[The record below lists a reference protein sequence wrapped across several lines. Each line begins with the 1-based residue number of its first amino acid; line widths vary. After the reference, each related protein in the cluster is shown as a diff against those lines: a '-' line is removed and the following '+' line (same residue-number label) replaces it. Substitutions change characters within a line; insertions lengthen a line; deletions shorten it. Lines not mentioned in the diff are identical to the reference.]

1 MLNRVV
7 NFPKHHSKFRFS
19 TIYIT
24 YKHYIYNI
32 IYNTWNYIDRGL
44 LGFTAFPHVSPVSF
58 CHPRGMWI
66 PSRRSSGSS
75 SSLARVSASV
85 FSGCSGTS
93 FTKMPLWQGLA
104 VFPTAC
110 SVSKMDAKTWT
121 IITVGLASMTFA
133 QKLMKQ
139 VQLSPTIHSTKSS
152 IRYLSMWILWILKG
166 MVLPQITAIY
176 CNVGRLF
183 TRQLNAEQLSTLKSF
198 TLAWSAAGIPMVTM
212 ESLRHLLKISHIFP
226 QRIRNYGSGGST
238 DLSSLSYQT
247 RLKTRNRTA
256 HYSTTRYKLRFI
268 AFCQAMV

>member
-1 MLNRVV
+1 
-7 NFPKHHSKFRFS
+7 
-19 TIYIT
+19 
-24 YKHYIYNI
+24 
-32 IYNTWNYIDRGL
+32 
-44 LGFTAFPHVSPVSF
+44 
-58 CHPRGMWI
+58 MWI

-176 CNVGRLF
+176 CNVDRLF
-183 TRQLNAEQLSTLKSF
+183 ARQLNAEQLSTLKSF
-198 TLAWSAAGIPMVTM
+198 TLAWSAAGIPW
-212 ESLRHLLKISHIFP
+212 SLWSHYGIFSKFLIFS
-226 QRIRNYGSGGST
+226 QKNKKLRIRWIYGPVILETLKSVLKLPNTFEDEEPYCTLQYHTVQTKIYCILPGSG
-238 DLSSLSYQT
+238 L
-247 RLKTRNRTA
+247 RNL
-256 HYSTTRYKLRFI
+256 TTPEEDDVPYV
-268 AFCQAMV
+268 Q